1 MLYVKDTHKGDLV
14 TQLVENGAVISRED
28 VYGLKPADIW
38 MVTYIFMVYV
48 LQHFSIVSRIYNN
61 SSNL

>member
-1 MLYVKDTHKGDLV
+1 MLYVKDTRKGDLV

-38 MVTYIFMVYV
+38 TVIYISV
-48 LQHFSIVSRIYNN
+48 I
-61 SSNL
+61 